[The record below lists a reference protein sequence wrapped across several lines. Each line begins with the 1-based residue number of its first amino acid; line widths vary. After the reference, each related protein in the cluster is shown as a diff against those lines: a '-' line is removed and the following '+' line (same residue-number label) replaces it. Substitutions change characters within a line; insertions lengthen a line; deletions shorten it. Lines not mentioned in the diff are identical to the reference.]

1 MSNDDIRK
9 INIILPPNNELLL
22 AFEEFS
28 KKVIHCKNESQE
40 LAKLRDWLL
49 PMLMNGQ
56 VTVQTDTKEETGK
69 AIPIINLSQQQN
81 QRFELWLSNQG
92 AAARGEIDKA
102 TLREIFDA
110 MDEDDK

>member
-1 MSNDDIRK
+1 M
-9 INIILPPNNELLL
+9 
-22 AFEEFS
+22 
-28 KKVIHCKNESQE
+28 IHCKNESQE